1 MPLLT
6 GLNSVAGAP
15 KLTDTRYAAMVHQ
28 DRVLKSGHCDDK
40 TKALSSFY
48 LRLTFK
54 ECVDSQDQARL
65 EFLQKNGKEAKLKE
79 QRQTFKRPSAFQT
92 VTVWKASPKEGL
104 KGNTTK
110 WYQDF

>member
-1 MPLLT
+1 MT
-6 GLNSVAGAP
+6 NI
-15 KLTDTRYAAMVHQ
+15 RYAATVHQ

-40 TKALSSFY
+40 TKALSSCY
-48 LRLTFK
+48 LRLIFK
-54 ECVDSQDQARL
+54 ECVDSLDKARL

-104 KGNTTK
+104 KGNTTT
-110 WYQDF
+110 